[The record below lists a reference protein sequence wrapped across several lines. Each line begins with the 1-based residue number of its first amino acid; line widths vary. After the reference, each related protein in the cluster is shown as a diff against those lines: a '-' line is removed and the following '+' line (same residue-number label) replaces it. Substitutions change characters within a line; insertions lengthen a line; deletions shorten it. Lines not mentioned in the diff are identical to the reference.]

1 MKKIIALLL
10 FALCMSQVY
19 AAATSTSIQVTA
31 TLSSTCSISASNISF
46 ATIGITTSNVTSSN
60 SSLVVKCSNKLPYT
74 IGFSSGNQGNNT
86 MKGTNKNET
95 IPYAMCQQEGWS
107 LNGSNLI
114 CNNKSWIT
122 STMTGTGNG
131 INQSYTV
138 YGYVANGYYTPD
150 NYTDSV
156 TTTIWY

>member
-10 FALCMSQVY
+10 ALGISQVY
-19 AAATSTSIQVTA
+19 AAATNTSIQVTA
-31 TLSSTCSISASNISF
+31 TLSSTCSISATNVSF
-46 ATIGITTSNVTSSN
+46 STIGIATGNATSSN

-74 IGFSSGNQGNNT
+74 VGFSSGNQGNNT
-86 MKGTNKNET
+86 MKGSNKSDT
-95 IPYAMCQQEGWS
+95 IPYTMCQQAGWS
-107 LNGSNLI
+107 LNGSNLV

-131 INQSYTV
+131 TTQSYTV
-138 YGYVANGYYTPD
+138 YGYVSNGYYTPD
-150 NYTDSV
+150 NYTDTV